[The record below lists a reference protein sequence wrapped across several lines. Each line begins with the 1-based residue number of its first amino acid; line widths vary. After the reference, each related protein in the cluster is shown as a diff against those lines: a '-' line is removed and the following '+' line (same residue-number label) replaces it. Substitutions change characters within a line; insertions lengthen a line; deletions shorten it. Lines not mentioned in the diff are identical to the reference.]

1 MARRLRVG
9 LNDGMGSGEVNDGTG
24 SREIVS
30 GKFWQADGVSETLRE
45 LGFAKAVQ

>member
-9 LNDGMGSGEVNDGTG
+9 LNDGMGSREVNDGTG

-45 LGFAKAVQ
+45 LGFAKVVQ